1 MALSDSDISATK
13 VPHGRN
19 QFKVSDGG
27 GLYLLVKSS
36 GRYWKLAYRFDG
48 KQKSL
53 ALGVYPS
60 VSIEQAREKRDAA
73 KALLAQDID
82 PGEVKK
88 QERMEQRAATTTQTT
103 DPQGDVVRKPVHN
116 RIRRPEALT
125 HSEQNLIEERRLC
138 ILQVLN
144 DSNAYATSED
154 VLLQELDSRG
164 HKISFDRLRTDIAW
178 LYEQQVVQLKTG
190 ALWGVYLTQ
199 TGLDSALGRMWTPG
213 IKRPEADLEKQST
226 GEMDSQSG

>member
-53 ALGVYPS
+53 AFGVYPS
-60 VSIEQAREKRDAA
+60 VSLHQARDKRDAA
-73 KALLAQDID
+73 KALLAQNID

-88 QERMEQRAATTTQTT
+88 QERMEQRAVTMTESTESL
-103 DPQGDVVRKPVHN
+103 DDVERKPINN
-116 RIRRPEALT
+116 RMRRPEVLT
-125 HSEQNLIEERRLC
+125 HSEQNIIEERRLC

-164 HKISFDRLRTDIAW
+164 YKISFDRLRTDIAW

-190 ALWGVYLTQ
+190 ALWGIYLTQ

-213 IKRPEADLEKQST
+213 VRRPVD
-226 GEMDSQSG
+226 DD